1 MLFDSQLENA
11 SENLKRFGSG
21 TSSTLPGTNN
31 FISTVASTVIRVII
45 SGLNSVQQ
53 VTTDV
58 SSLINGI
65 IASIISFL
73 NGLLTAL

>member
-1 MLFDSQLENA
+1 MEK
-11 SENLKRFGSG
+11 LKIFGSG

-31 FISTVASTVIRVII
+31 FVTTIASTVIRVII

-53 VTTDV
+53 TVTDIAA
-58 SSLINGI
+58 LINGF

-73 NGLLTAL
+73 NGLYTAV